1 MKFYCLVL
9 RAAMVLLVGCN
20 DSGGSSSSPAAPASE
35 SEPFVDENDNGIS
48 DLREFE
54 LVEATMAD
62 VHAVLAGDMVAEDGE
77 PLTCVEITQM
87 YIDRILAYNDTP
99 QESGGL
105 PILGVLAIMPNALDQ
120 ASVLDA
126 LYERDRGIGNRFLHC
141 MPVLLKDNYDTFDY
155 PTTQGSY
162 SMLGHQAGVDAHSVD
177 GLRQAGAVI
186 LGAFFLRGLAV
197 EFDGERL
204 GIAALRRDS

>member
-1 MKFYCLVL
+1 MI
-9 RAAMVLLVGCN
+9 LLVGCN
-20 DSGGSSSSPAAPASE
+20 DSGSSSSSSAAPVSE
-35 SEPFVDENDNGIS
+35 PEPFVDENDNGIS
-48 DLREFE
+48 DSREFE

-62 VHAVLAGDMVAEDGE
+62 VHAVLAGDMVAENGE
-77 PLTCVEITQM
+77 PLTCVDITQM

-105 PILGVLAIMPNALDQ
+105 PILGVLAIMPNALQQ
-120 ASVLDA
+120 ATVLDA

-155 PTTQGSY
+155 PSTQGSY

-186 LGAFFLRGLAV
+186 LGKAQSG
-197 EFDGERL
+197 
-204 GIAALRRDS
+204 